1 MAESIIMPK
10 LAMAMQEGTV
20 VEYLAGEGDWVEK
33 GQQVMTVETEKVA
46 YECEAP
52 ASGYL
57 HIVVETGQTVPVFEA
72 VALLAASKKDH
83 AQLSAGLSQPAAQPA
98 PETTVASLPA
108 AGAAKAAEAG
118 KPGEA
123 RPAQRGRPKISP
135 IAKKMARQHDLD
147 VTEIAGTGPG
157 GRIVKADVE
166 RALAERESAAATPA
180 AVPPAQSADGRRV
193 RAILPLQ
200 GMRKAIADHMH
211 HSLAVSAQMSTMG
224 EIDMTEMIRLRKMLL
239 RKEEEIGVRISYT
252 DLFVLVLVRAVEY
265 VPIVNASLIGDEIR
279 IWQDVNVGVAVALE
293 KGEYESGLIVPVIKN
308 AGRKSLL
315 EISLAVKDLTAKA
328 RSGSLTPEDVDAGT
342 ITLSNAGMVAQ
353 RWMVSTPILK
363 QPETVIVQP
372 GAIVD
377 RPVAVD
383 GQLQVRPVMTMNI
396 TSDHRVL
403 DGVPITRF
411 FNKIAEL
418 IENPALLHL

>member
-20 VEYLAGEGDWVEK
+20 VEYLAGAGEWVEK

-72 VALLAASKKDH
+72 VALLAASREEL

-108 AGAAKAAEAG
+108 AGAAEAVEAG
-118 KPGEA
+118 EPGEA
-123 RPAQRGRPKISP
+123 RPAKRGRLKISP
-135 IAKKMARQHDLD
+135 IAKKMAVTHDLD

-166 RALAERESAAATPA
+166 RALAERESAAATP
-180 AVPPAQSADGRRV
+180 PAEIADGRRV
-193 RAILPLQ
+193 RATVPLQ

-224 EIDMTEMIRLRKMLL
+224 EIDMTEMIRLREMLL

-252 DLFVLVLVRAVEY
+252 DLFVLVLAKAVHY

-293 KGEYESGLIVPVIKN
+293 RGEYETGLIVPVIKN
-308 AGRKSLL
+308 AGHKSLL
-315 EISLAVKDLTAKA
+315 EISRAVKDLTARA

-353 RWMVSTPILK
+353 RWMVSTPILN

-377 RPVAVD
+377 RPVAVE